1 MIRLE
6 LNGWDAHIGFSAS
19 HILAGHEKCGRIHG
33 HNYAI
38 HARIEG
44 TENPDGVVYDFLPLK
59 RELRRIADTFDHRF
73 LLASGMKGLTVK
85 EEEVKISLD
94 DKRYIFP
101 KEDTVILDIG
111 QVTAEELAKYL
122 LELVIDELK
131 FPDNITGVEIGVDES
146 KGQGAWVRRDV

>member
-19 HILAGHEKCGRIHG
+19 HILPGHEKCGRIHG

-59 RELRRIADTFDHRF
+59 RELRRIADSFDHRF
-73 LLASGMKGLTVK
+73 LIASCMDGLT
-85 EEEVKISLD
+85 EDDDEVKILIGG
-94 DKRYIFP
+94 KRYIFP
-101 KEDTVILDIG
+101 KEDTVILDMG

-131 FPDNITGVEIGVDES
+131 FPDNINSVEIGVDES
-146 KGQGAWVRRDV
+146 KGQGAWVRREI